1 MKTIL
6 FICTGNVCRSPM
18 AEALFRRAVRG
29 RGEFRVLSAGIGA
42 MDGQSPTQHSVT
54 AMRELGVD
62 ISSQRS
68 RMLTA
73 DLVRQAD
80 YIFGMTHGHVD
91 TIALLYPPAAEKTFL
106 LREFDEMLEPYEKD
120 ISDPI
125 GTPYEMYVHCRDQ
138 IEQGIATL
146 LKFMEQHE
154 ILSATH
160 DAKTT
165 TVVNFAI
172 GADHGGFDLKE
183 TLKEYLLSRG
193 LSVKDFGAYAK
204 DPADDYPDFAQPA
217 AQAVADGRAE
227 LGLLCC
233 TSGVGIYIAANKIP
247 GARAG
252 QAFDEKEADLM
263 RRHNDVNVL
272 CLAGNTAPE
281 LAKKIL
287 DTFIAG
293 KFEGGRHERRVNKLD
308 FRLAPLQ
315 LRLRNVDSAVAESI
329 EHERLRQQ
337 ENIELIASENFVS
350 PAIMEAQGSVLTNK
364 YAEGLPKKR
373 WYGGCENVD
382 TIEQLA
388 IDRAKKLFG
397 AEHANV
403 QPHSGSGANMAV
415 YFAVLKPG
423 DKMLTMDLSH
433 GGHLTHGN
441 KANFSGKFF
450 EIVHYGVR
458 KDDERIDYDQLAQMA
473 REHKPRMITV
483 GASAYPRVID
493 FKRMGEIAREAGA
506 YLLADIAH
514 IAGLVAT
521 GIHPSPMAHADFVT
535 TTTHKTLRGPRGG
548 LILCRE
554 KFAKEID
561 SMVFPGIQGGPLE
574 HVIAGKAVC
583 FHEALQPSFKNYQEQ
598 IVKNSKAL
606 ADGMKR
612 NGYRLVSGGTDNHLM
627 LVDVGA
633 KNLTG
638 KDCQIALDEAGIT
651 VNKNTIPFETRSPF
665 QASGIRLGTPAV
677 TTRGMKETEMAAI
690 ADMISEVLLDI
701 KNADA
706 AHKVRAR
713 VRELTAKF
721 PLPY

>member
-1 MKTIL
+1 
-6 FICTGNVCRSPM
+6 
-18 AEALFRRAVRG
+18 
-29 RGEFRVLSAGIGA
+29 
-42 MDGQSPTQHSVT
+42 
-54 AMRELGVD
+54 
-62 ISSQRS
+62 
-68 RMLTA
+68 
-73 DLVRQAD
+73 
-80 YIFGMTHGHVD
+80 
-91 TIALLYPPAAEKTFL
+91 
-106 LREFDEMLEPYEKD
+106 
-120 ISDPI
+120 
-125 GTPYEMYVHCRDQ
+125 
-138 IEQGIATL
+138 
-146 LKFMEQHE
+146 
-154 ILSATH
+154 
-160 DAKTT
+160 
-165 TVVNFAI
+165 
-172 GADHGGFDLKE
+172 
-183 TLKEYLLSRG
+183 
-193 LSVKDFGAYAK
+193 
-204 DPADDYPDFAQPA
+204 
-217 AQAVADGRAE
+217 
-227 LGLLCC
+227 
-233 TSGVGIYIAANKIP
+233 
-247 GARAG
+247 
-252 QAFDEKEADLM
+252 
-263 RRHNDVNVL
+263 VNVL

-293 KFEGGRHERRVNKLD
+293 KFEGGRHERRVDKLD

-315 LRLRNVDSAVAESI
+315 LRLRNVDPQIAEAI
-329 EHERLRQQ
+329 QHEKLRQQ

-350 PAIMEAQGSVLTNK
+350 PAILEAQGSILTNK
-364 YAEGLPKKR
+364 YAEGYPKKR
-373 WYGGCENVD
+373 WYGGCENID

-403 QPHSGSGANMAV
+403 QPHSGSGANMAC
-415 YFAVLKPG
+415 YFSVLKPG

-458 KDDERIDYDQLAQMA
+458 KDNEQIDYDQLAQMA
-473 REHKPRMITV
+473 REHKPKMITV

-493 FKRMGEIAREAGA
+493 FKRMGEIAREVGA
-506 YLLADIAH
+506 FLLADIAH
-514 IAGLVAT
+514 IAGLVAA
-521 GIHPSPMAHADFVT
+521 GIHPSPMEHADFVT

-561 SMVFPGIQGGPLE
+561 SNIFPGIQGGPLE
-574 HVIAGKAVC
+574 HVIAAKAVC

-598 IVKNSKAL
+598 IVKNSAAL

-633 KNLTG
+633 KNITG